1 MVCPDICFAQN
12 TLKQMRLCLKNK
24 RHWVRFVDNIP
35 RMGVSLDEIDR
46 KNLTPL
52 QQNALIYRAMFLSSR
67 GLGAALQDLGPGGNS
82 YAHAWVPSLQSAQG
96 LAIF

>member
-24 RHWVRFVDNIP
+24 CHWVRFVDNIP

-52 QQNALIYRAMFLSSR
+52 QQNALIYRAMF
-67 GLGAALQDLGPGGNS
+67 
-82 YAHAWVPSLQSAQG
+82 
-96 LAIF
+96 FT

>member
-52 QQNALIYRAMFLSSR
+52 QQNALIYRAMFFTHSR
-67 GLGAALQDLGPGGNS
+67 TGRCSPKFGAGG
-82 YAHAWVPSLQSAQG
+82 
-96 LAIF
+96 

>member
-24 RHWVRFVDNIP
+24 RHWVRFVDNIL

-52 QQNALIYRAMFLSSR
+52 QQNALIYRAMFLPSR

-82 YAHAWVPSLQSAQG
+82 YAHVWVPSLQSAQG